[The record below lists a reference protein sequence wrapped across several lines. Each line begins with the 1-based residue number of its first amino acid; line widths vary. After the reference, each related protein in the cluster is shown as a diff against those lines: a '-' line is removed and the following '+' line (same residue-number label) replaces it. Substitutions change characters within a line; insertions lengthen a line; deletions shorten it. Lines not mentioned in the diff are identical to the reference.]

1 MADTP
6 DSDPEKTVQLTPETP
21 KAEPKL
27 AVIRP
32 GPKAVTVKVPT
43 AKPVATAPMAKPTS
57 AASPA
62 VAAQAPG
69 VEIKPAA
76 TGAPSDPLKK
86 SDILDE
92 VVAATGVKRSDAKA
106 VMDALFTTMLAHLE
120 ADKALQLPPLGK
132 VKLTKQKEVG
142 QGAKA
147 LTVKI
152 RTPNPD

>member
-6 DSDPEKTVQLTPETP
+6 DSDPEKTVQLTPEAP

-43 AKPVATAPMAKPTS
+43 AKPVATA
-57 AASPA
+57 
-62 VAAQAPG
+62 QA
-69 VEIKPAA
+69 EKPALAGQASGGEVKTPA

-86 SDILDE
+86 GEILDE

-106 VMDALFTTMLAHLE
+106 VIEALFATMLAHLE
-120 ADKALQLPPLGK
+120 AEKTLQLPPLGK